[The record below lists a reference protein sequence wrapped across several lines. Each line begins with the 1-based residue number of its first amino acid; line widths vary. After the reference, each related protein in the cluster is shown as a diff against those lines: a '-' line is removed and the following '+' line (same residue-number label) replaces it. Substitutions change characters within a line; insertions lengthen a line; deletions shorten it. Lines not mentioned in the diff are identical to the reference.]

1 MKRVVSVSLGSAK
14 RNHAVEIE
22 LLGKQF
28 RVERIGTDGD
38 LNRAIAMVK
47 ELDGNV
53 DAFGMG
59 GIDLYIQAG
68 GRRYI
73 LREAKR
79 IAAAARKTPMLDG
92 TGLKNTLERKAVGH
106 LPSILG
112 RSLAGEKVL
121 MVCGI
126 DRFGMAEA
134 FGEAGADLTLGDLI
148 FTVGVPMPIHSLRA
162 LDMIARVIAPVL
174 TQLPFRY
181 LYPTGSK
188 QEQQVSRGEK
198 YFRENRI
205 IAGDF
210 HFIRRFMP
218 QDMQGKIVLTNTVTR
233 DDVTLLKERGVEIL
247 VTTTPE
253 LNGRSF
259 GTNVMEAL
267 LVAFVEGKDSLP
279 AAQYEELLDKLA
291 FKPRVEMLQAQQ

>member
-14 RNHAVEIE
+14 RNHAVDVE
-22 LLGKQF
+22 LLGEQC

-38 LNRAIAMVK
+38 LQKAIAMVK
-47 ELDGNV
+47 ELDGKV

-59 GIDLYIQAG
+59 GIDLYVQAG

-73 LREAKR
+73 LREAKG
-79 IAAAARKTPMLDG
+79 IAAAAVKTPMLDG

-106 LPSILG
+106 LPEILG
-112 RSLAGEKVL
+112 QSLTGEKVL

-134 FGEAGADLTLGDLI
+134 FSEAGTNLTLGDLI
-148 FTVGVPMPIHSLRA
+148 FTIGVPIPLHSLKA
-162 LDMIARVIAPVL
+162 LDIIARVIAPVI

-188 QEQQVSRGEK
+188 QEQQIARGGR
-198 YFRENRI
+198 YFRDNRI

-218 QDMQGKIVLTNTVTR
+218 EDMRGKIVLTNTVTKE
-233 DDVTLLKERGVEIL
+233 DVALLKARGVDIL

-267 LVAFVEGKDSLP
+267 LVALSGKRGSLS
-279 AAQYEELLDKLA
+279 ADEYEVLLDRLG
-291 FKPRVEMLQAQQ
+291 FKPRVEVLKS

>member
-14 RNHAVEIE
+14 RDHAVEIE

-38 LNRAIAMVK
+38 LGKAVELVK
-47 ELDGNV
+47 ELDGTV

-68 GRRYI
+68 GRRYV

-92 TGLKNTLERKAVGH
+92 TGLKNTLERKAVGY

-112 RSLAGEKVL
+112 QSLAGEKVL

-134 FGEAGADLTLGDLI
+134 FSEAGADLTLGDLI
-148 FTVGVPMPIHSLRA
+148 FTIGIPIPIHSLRA
-162 LDMIARVIAPVL
+162 LDIIARVIAPFL
-174 TQLPFRY
+174 TQLPFHY

-198 YFRENRI
+198 YFRDNRI

-218 QDMQGKIVLTNTVTR
+218 LDMRGKIVLTNTVTR
-233 DDVTLLKERGVEIL
+233 DDVDLLKERGVEIL

-267 LVAFVEGKDSLP
+267 LVAVVGGTDSLAP
-279 AAQYEELLDKLA
+279 SEYEALLDKLD
-291 FKPRVEMLQAQQ
+291 FKPRVEVLQARQ

>member
-1 MKRVVSVSLGSAK
+1 MKRVVSVSLGSSK
-14 RNHAVEIE
+14 RDHAVEVE
-22 LLGKQF
+22 LLGQLC

-38 LNRAIAMVK
+38 LGKAIALVR
-47 ELDGNV
+47 ELDGQV

-59 GIDLYIQAG
+59 GIDLYVQAG

-73 LREAKR
+73 LREAKS
-79 IAAAARKTPMLDG
+79 IAAAARVSPMLDG

-106 LPSILG
+106 LPQILG
-112 RSLAGEKVL
+112 RPLKDAKVL

-134 FGEAGADLTLGDLI
+134 FSEAGATLTLGDLI
-148 FTVGVPMPIHSLRA
+148 FTVGIPIPLRSLRS
-162 LDMIARVIAPVL
+162 LDIIARIIAPPL

-188 QEQQVSRGEK
+188 QELQVKRGGR
-198 YFRENRI
+198 FFAENSI

-218 QDMQGKIVLTNTVTR
+218 EDMKGKIVLTNTVTAA
-233 DDVTLLKERGVEIL
+233 DVELLRSRGVAML

-253 LNGRSF
+253 LEGRSF

-267 LVAFVEGKDSLP
+267 LVALSESRESLQP
-279 AAQYEELLDKLA
+279 EQYEALLDKLQ
-291 FKPRVEMLQAQQ
+291 FRPRVVVLE

>member
-14 RNHAVEIE
+14 RNHAVDIE
-22 LLGKQF
+22 LLGEQF

-38 LNRAIAMVK
+38 LGKAIQMVK
-47 ELDGNV
+47 DLDGTV

-73 LREAKR
+73 LREAKQ
-79 IAAAARKTPMLDG
+79 IAAAAKKTPMLDG

-106 LPSILG
+106 LPAILG
-112 RSLAGEKVL
+112 QSLAGEKVL

-134 FGEAGADLTLGDLI
+134 FGEAAADLTLGDLI
-148 FTVGVPMPIHSLRA
+148 FTIGIPIPIHSLRA
-162 LDMIARVIAPVL
+162 LDMIARVIAPFM

-188 QEQQVSRGEK
+188 QEQQVARGEK
-198 YFRENRI
+198 YFRDNRI

-233 DDVTLLKERGVEIL
+233 DDITLLKERGVKIL

-267 LVAFVEGKDSLP
+267 LVALAGGKDSLT
-279 AAQYEELLDKLA
+279 ADEYEQLLDRLA
-291 FKPRVEMLQAQQ
+291 FKPRVEVL

>member
-1 MKRVVSVSLGSAK
+1 VKRVVSVSLGSAK

-22 LLGKQF
+22 LLGEQF
-28 RVERIGTDGD
+28 RIERIGTDGD
-38 LNRAIAMVK
+38 LGKAIEMVR
-47 ELDGNV
+47 ELDGTV

-68 GRRYI
+68 GKRYI
-73 LREAKR
+73 LREAKK
-79 IAAAARKTPMLDG
+79 IAAAAKLTPMLDG

-112 RSLAGEKVL
+112 QSLVGEKVL

-134 FGEAGADLTLGDLI
+134 FAAAGAKLTLGDLI
-148 FTVGVPMPIHSLRA
+148 FTIGIPVPIHSLRA
-162 LDMIARVIAPVL
+162 LDMIARVIAPFM

-188 QEQQVSRGEK
+188 QEQQVSRGGK
-198 YFRENRI
+198 YFQENRI

-233 DDVTLLKERGVEIL
+233 DDVTLLKERGVTIL

-267 LVAFVEGKDSLP
+267 LVALAGGKDSL
-279 AAQYEELLDKLA
+279 AAEEYEQLLDRLD
-291 FKPRVEMLQAQQ
+291 FRPRVEVLNP